1 MGNNRGFLLTRAE
14 LEAHLALLSTPPTFV
29 ALTETLLNESAADAL
44 VQLTG
49 YRLVSR
55 RDRRDGRKGG
65 GVALFVKEEYKNCVN
80 LLEHSETSE
89 RSWHLVHTGHG
100 PLLLGL
106 WYRPP
111 SKGEVAS
118 VESLREEWE
127 ELQAKAVG
135 CVLVGDLNVHNEAWL
150 KHSTGTTPEGR
161 ALQSFCAENC
171 WEEKVKQPTRK
182 EHLLDL
188 VLTDLGKE
196 VTAKVLPQLEDHSLV
211 LATVALSIPKEKEEL
226 RERWVYKDADW
237 KGLRRALANTDWNFV
252 DEAVDTNEVVEA
264 FTEKVLTVTRKYIPV
279 STAPVKKSTH
289 PWMNRRCLELVAAKR
304 AAEGTAEYKRK
315 LEECSRGILEE
326 YHKHVERL
334 QKELKQLPRSSK
346 KWWKLAKSVTTGEA
360 LKGSVPPLKNPK
372 GEWVT
377 TASGKCNLLKE
388 TLTQKYH
395 LAAGEANEY
404 SELPEDLPEGLSGF
418 LPVRRRQVVK
428 QLKQL
433 NEDKATGPDNL
444 SARVLKQCAEQLGL
458 PIARL
463 TRRILNSGVWPEAWK
478 VHWIVPLYKK
488 KAVWD
493 PSNYRGVHL
502 TPQLSKV
509 VERVLGDY
517 WLQYLDATK
526 AYGPNQ
532 FAYTTKRGCKDL
544 LLLNLLEWTWNLH
557 RDRKV
562 ALYCSDVKGAFDRV
576 DTERLLQKLRQ
587 KGLSGKLLAVLG
599 SWLEQRVAKV
609 VVEGF
614 YSESAELS
622 NSVYQ
627 GTVWGPPL
635 WNVFFED
642 ARVPVNQAGFS
653 EALFADDLNA
663 YRSYDKSCQNE
674 VLYEEMQD
682 CQARLHKWGKANKVQ
697 FDAGKESMHI
707 LHRTEPDG
715 EAFEM
720 FGVKFDTKL
729 TMEKQ
734 IQSLV
739 SRCKWKLKTLLRA
752 KRYFNEEQLV
762 KQYKTHI
769 LPYLEFATPAVY
781 HATATALEP
790 LDKLQATFLREV
802 GLTPLEALKK
812 YNLAPLETRRDIA
825 LLGVVHRT
833 VLGEGPPQFQR
844 WFFAAEG
851 ASHEY
856 NTRRQEARRK
866 HGKQLHD
873 YLNRDQSALLR
884 RSPLG
889 LARVYNELDA
899 QVVKCTTV
907 KSFQAELQKLVRK
920 QAEAGAENWERHL
933 KVKPALK

>member
-1 MGNNRGFLLTRAE
+1 M
-14 LEAHLALLSTPPTFV
+14 
-29 ALTETLLNESAADAL
+29 
-44 VQLTG
+44 
-49 YRLVSR
+49 
-55 RDRRDGRKGG
+55 
-65 GVALFVKEEYKNCVN
+65 
-80 LLEHSETSE
+80 
-89 RSWHLVHTGHG
+89 
-100 PLLLGL
+100 
-106 WYRPP
+106 
-111 SKGEVAS
+111 
-118 VESLREEWE
+118 
-127 ELQAKAVG
+127 
-135 CVLVGDLNVHNEAWL
+135 
-150 KHSTGTTPEGR
+150 
-161 ALQSFCAENC
+161 
-171 WEEKVKQPTRK
+171 
-182 EHLLDL
+182 
-188 VLTDLGKE
+188 
-196 VTAKVLPQLEDHSLV
+196 
-211 LATVALSIPKEKEEL
+211 
-226 RERWVYKDADW
+226 
-237 KGLRRALANTDWNFV
+237 
-252 DEAVDTNEVVEA
+252 
-264 FTEKVLTVTRKYIPV
+264 
-279 STAPVKKSTH
+279 
-289 PWMNRRCLELVAAKR
+289 
-304 AAEGTAEYKRK
+304 
-315 LEECSRGILEE
+315 
-326 YHKHVERL
+326 
-334 QKELKQLPRSSK
+334 
-346 KWWKLAKSVTTGEA
+346 
-360 LKGSVPPLKNPK
+360 
-372 GEWVT
+372 
-377 TASGKCNLLKE
+377 
-388 TLTQKYH
+388 
-395 LAAGEANEY
+395 
-404 SELPEDLPEGLSGF
+404 
-418 LPVRRRQVVK
+418 
-428 QLKQL
+428 
-433 NEDKATGPDNL
+433 
-444 SARVLKQCAEQLGL
+444 
-458 PIARL
+458 
-463 TRRILNSGVWPEAWK
+463 
-478 VHWIVPLYKK
+478 
-488 KAVWD
+488 
-493 PSNYRGVHL
+493 
-502 TPQLSKV
+502 
-509 VERVLGDY
+509 LGDY
-517 WLQYLDATK
+517 WLQYLDVTR

-544 LLLNLLEWTWNLH
+544 LLSNLLEWTWNLH

-587 KGLSGKLLAVLG
+587 KGLSGKLLTVLG
-599 SWLEQRVAKV
+599 SWLEQRAAKV
-609 VVEGF
+609 VVELF
-614 YSESAELS
+614 HSESAELS

-663 YRSYDKSCQNE
+663 YKCYNKSCQNG

-682 CQARLHKWGKANKVQ
+682 CQARLHNWGKANKVQ

-739 SRCKWKLKTLLRA
+739 SPCKWKLKTLLRA

-833 VLGEGPPQFQR
+833 VLGEGPPQFRR

-851 ASHEY
+851 SSHEY

-866 HGKQLHD
+866 YGKQLHD
-873 YLNRDQSALLR
+873 YLDRDQSALLR

-889 LARVYNELDA
+889 LTRVYNELDA
-899 QVVKCTTV
+899 EAVKCTTV
-907 KSFQAELQKLVRK
+907 KSFQAELQRLVRK
-920 QAEAGAENWERHL
+920 QAEAGVENWERHL